1 MKFVASFTSKFEECW
16 RSRINC
22 LSIYCFAVV
31 FNLRDGVEID
41 MRRAMFCT
49 RCISWRLDIEILLSI
64 IHEVQYGVIQGYTRN
79 QILRGFRETRS
90 PKRYVIRGIN
100 GVHYVDLCKAHD
112 GSYIIAQAGVSMI
125 RWARWLRKSMHL
137 LHLLTIFNRYT
148 VTVKSI
154 DTRKFFL

>member
-1 MKFVASFTSKFEECW
+1 MKFVTSSASKFEECW

-22 LSIYCFAVV
+22 LYIFAVV

-41 MRRAMFCT
+41 MRPAVFRT
-49 RCISWRLDIEILLSI
+49 RYISWGLDIEILLSI
-64 IHEVQYGVIQGYTRN
+64 IHEVQYGVIQEYTRN

-90 PKRYVIRGIN
+90 TKRYVIRGIY

-112 GSYIIAQAGVSMI
+112 GSCIIAQAGVSMI

-137 LHLLTIFNRYT
+137 LHLLTIFNRYI
-148 VTVKSI
+148 VNLNSI
-154 DTRKFFL
+154 GTRKFFL